1 LLDNLIVSNSID
13 IQISATSDKYVDMH
27 RKDNTMLSTI
37 VMTLLAIWLSLL
49 IVGQVIGGYCGYKF
63 FKAITDEDKK

>member
-1 LLDNLIVSNSID
+1 
-13 IQISATSDKYVDMH
+13 MH

-49 IVGQVIGGYCGYKF
+49 IVGQVIGGYCGYKL
-63 FKAITDEDKK
+63 FKAIADEDKK

>member
-1 LLDNLIVSNSID
+1 KGYD
-13 IQISATSDKYVDMH
+13 
-27 RKDNTMLSTI
+27 MLSTI

-63 FKAITDEDKK
+63 FKAITHEEKDK